1 MPTLHA
7 STCFSPLQRALLA
20 VSLATLP
27 GLTLADNPVALDDMV
42 ISATQTEHS
51 QLSAPA
57 SVSVITRAQ
66 LQERQVNDLADAVNR
81 LPGVQINPAS
91 VYGRKEIKIRGMDSD
106 YTLLLVNG
114 RRINSRDALSSSYAN
129 DFDLSAIPIAAIERI
144 EVIRGPM
151 SSLYGADALGGVVNV
166 ILRQPTRRT
175 EGALEYTYA
184 QPTEGNHGD
193 THKASAYTS
202 GTWIDDTLLAN
213 LILEGRDQAAWQS
226 SQSTN
231 PDTDSR
237 ERQKIGSMLTNFT
250 WLLDERQQLNLDLSY
265 NEDERDALWN
275 NAGFST
281 PVNQQRMQR
290 TAAGLSH
297 DGRWD
302 GFTSRARYYYEHVD
316 LMDDS
321 ELTVAAN
328 GGRIGDITQNNHTLD
343 GQLSGLL
350 GSHLLTGGAEYRR
363 TELEHNLNLQGGE
376 VKVDQSAA
384 YLQDEFS
391 LGELDLTLGGRV
403 DHHAVY
409 GTEFSPRAYAVYNL
423 SASWVIKGGVGKA
436 FKAPSIAQ
444 SEEDYAVVACRGA
457 CVVVGNPNLKPET
470 STSYEIGTLYDTA
483 RWNAGITL
491 FHNDIKDMIVSD
503 QWGPDYRPPVMT
515 YTNVHEARIR
525 GLELTSGIALT
536 DSLELTANYTLAD
549 AEDKQ
554 TGDELVQTP
563 RHSGNARLQWQT
575 QPRLQTFVGYQYTG
589 SQMLAVPSVGDSK
602 SAAFHTWELGA
613 NIQATRELGFKFG
626 VVNLTNTKR
635 DDAARALDHILL
647 GRTAYVGV
655 SYRLAAP

>member
-1 MPTLHA
+1 MKTLR
-7 STCFSPLQRALLA
+7 TTLCFPPLSRTLLS
-20 VSLATLP
+20 VGLAALP
-27 GLTLADNPVALDDMV
+27 GLALAENPVALDSMV

-57 SVSVITRAQ
+57 SVSVISRAQ
-66 LQERQVNDLADAVNR
+66 LEQRQVNNLADAVGI
-81 LPGVQINPAS
+81 LPGVHINPAS
-91 VYGRKEIKIRGMDSD
+91 VYGRKGIKIRGMDSD

-129 DFDLSAIPIAAIERI
+129 DFDLSAIPVAAIERI

-166 ILRQPTRRT
+166 TLRQPTRRI
-175 EGALEYTYA
+175 EAAVAYTYA
-184 QPTEGNHGD
+184 QPTEGDHGD
-193 THKASAYTS
+193 THKLSAYSS
-202 GTWIDDTLLAN
+202 GTLIDDKLLAN
-213 LILEGRDQAAWQS
+213 LIFESRDQAAWQS
-226 SQSTN
+226 NQSTN

-237 ERQKIGSMLTNFT
+237 ERQKIGSVLSNLT
-250 WLLDERQQLNLDLSY
+250 WLLDERQQLNIDLSY
-265 NEDERDALWN
+265 NNDERDALWN

-297 DGRWD
+297 EGRWN
-302 GFTSRARYYYEHVD
+302 GFTSRARYYYEHVE

-391 LGELDLTLGGRV
+391 LGEVDLTLGGRV
-403 DHHAVY
+403 DHHDVY

-423 SASWVIKGGVGKA
+423 SDSWVIKGGVGKA
-436 FKAPSIAQ
+436 FKAPSISQ

-457 CVVVGNPNLKPET
+457 CAVVGNPNLKSET
-470 STSYEIGTLYDTA
+470 STSYEIGTLYEAA
-483 RWNAGITL
+483 RWHAGITL
-491 FHNDIKDMIVSD
+491 FHNDIKDMIISD
-503 QWGPDYRPPVMT
+503 QWGPGYRPPVMS
-515 YTNVHEARIR
+515 YANIHEAQIR
-525 GLELTSGIALT
+525 GLELASGIALT
-536 DSLELTANYTLAD
+536 DSLNLTANYTLAD
-549 AEDKQ
+549 AEDEE
-554 TGDELVQTP
+554 TGEELVQTP
-563 RHSGNARLQWQT
+563 RHTGNARLQWQLL
-575 QPRLQTFVGYQYTG
+575 PRLHTFVGYQYTG
-589 SQMLAVPSVGDSK
+589 SQILAVPSVGDAK
-602 SAAFHTWELGA
+602 SDAFHMLELGA
-613 NIQATRELGFKFG
+613 NVQATKELGFQFG
-626 VVNLTNTKR
+626 MTNLTNTKR
-635 DDAARALDHILL
+635 DDVARSLDHILL

-655 SYRLAAP
+655 NYRL